1 MENKDT
7 KFFKSDD
14 VPDIDGLLQE
24 YCSDDNVVAKADE
37 AFDAASDANP
47 TTAQTIVEPFATS
60 TADAL
65 TAAPVAKKANPM
77 EELAAMNENADEQ
90 PSDAEPSEEASTEES
105 TLPPAPKR
113 NGFMSFLLAIF
124 PCVGDSAFDI
134 VRKSIMVLGI
144 LVFIGA
150 GTYLIDDLILIP
162 QKNQVI
168 ADTLQEAYSPD
179 AEPTLNEDELNFPY
193 PEGMDS
199 AFKKLYYQNPD
210 VRGWISY
217 HSTDG
222 ETINVEYPIM
232 QAEDNDYY
240 LFHDF
245 YKAYN
250 TNGTLFFDYRND
262 FSSQH
267 ARNRNSVIYGHNM
280 NSGQMFAGL
289 NNLLDGVDYARLA
302 PTFKLNTLFDEAEY
316 KVFAVMVVNN
326 NQRDGLPF
334 GYLRTEFTDNVDF
347 ATFLSE
353 ILARSMYV
361 YGDVDLRPDDD
372 IVMLSTCTVYRDVRF
387 NDGRT
392 VVVARRVREGED
404 PHTDVSQITDNTDV
418 LMPYAWYTNRG
429 LEPHPYYLDANYV
442 IQPLDSL
449 MQYLSTSTN
458 ANGQTTTMFPYYS
471 QNGTYGLIA
480 SHTTQVT
487 TTMPTTSMTLPS
499 VDVVTT
505 SPTPQTA
512 AAYLQSF
519 RVESTPAVYYVGDSF
534 NFDQT
539 YIVGYYSDGMRVTIN
554 PRHCAVEGF
563 DSSRPG
569 TCHVVVHYGS
579 LRAGFT
585 VTIRAR
591 TTTTVTTTRATTAPT
606 TTTTQYVP
614 PVTIPTTVPTEADP
628 TAPFE
633 VAEP

>member
-1 MENKDT
+1 MENNDM
-7 KFFKSDD
+7 KFFKTDD
-14 VPDIDGLLQE
+14 IPDIDGLLQE
-24 YCSDDNVVAKADE
+24 YCSDAEPSSE
-37 AFDAASDANP
+37 AERVP
-47 TTAQTIVEPFATS
+47 AQTIVEPFTTG

-65 TAAPVAKKANPM
+65 TAAPVAKKADPM
-77 EELAAMNENADEQ
+77 EELAAMQAAQEATSTDTPAEEE
-90 PSDAEPSEEASTEES
+90 SAAEEEPS
-105 TLPPAPKR
+105 LPPAPKR
-113 NGFMSFLLAIF
+113 NAFMAFLNAVF
-124 PCVGDSAFDI
+124 PCIGDSAFDI
-134 VRKSIMVLGI
+134 VRKSVMVLGI

-150 GTYLIDDLILIP
+150 GTYLVDDLILIP

-179 AEPTLNEDELNFPY
+179 AEPTLNEEELNFPY
-193 PEGMDS
+193 PDGMDS
-199 AFKKLYYQNPD
+199 AFKKLYYQNSD

-222 ETINVEYPIM
+222 ETVNVEYPIM

-262 FSSQH
+262 FSS
-267 ARNRNSVIYGHNM
+267 ASAKNRNSIIYGHNM

-289 NNLLDGVDYARLA
+289 NNLLDGVEYAKQA
-302 PTFKLNTLFDEAEY
+302 PTFKVNTLFDEAEY

-326 NQRDGLPF
+326 NERDGLPF

-353 ILARSMYV
+353 ILARSLYV

-372 IVMLSTCTVYRDVRF
+372 IVTLSTCTVYRDVRF

-404 PHTDVSQITDNTDV
+404 PHTDVNQITDNTDV

-429 LEPHPYYLDANYV
+429 LEPHQYYLDANYV

-458 ANGQTTTMFPYYS
+458 ANGETTTMFPYYS
-471 QNGTYGLIA
+471 QNGTYGLI
-480 SHTTQVT
+480 SSSTSQT
-487 TTMPTTSMTLPS
+487 TTTTITLPS
-499 VDVVTT
+499 VTTFTT
-505 SPTPQTA
+505 SPTVATMAPTT
-512 AAYLQSF
+512 AAYLRSF
-519 RVESTPAVYYVGDSF
+519 TVESTPAVYYVGDSF
-534 NFDQT
+534 NYERT
-539 YIVGYYSDGMRVTIN
+539 YITGYYSDGMRVTIN

-569 TCHVVVHYGS
+569 TCHVVVHYGN
-579 LRAGFT
+579 LHAGFT

-591 TTTTVTTTRATTAPT
+591 TTTTVTTTPP
-606 TTTTQYVP
+606 TTTTQYTP
-614 PVTIPTTVPTEADP
+614 PTTTTAAPVDPIDPMEATEP
-628 TAPFE
+628 
-633 VAEP
+633 